1 MEGAPWAVDGRRL
14 LALGRNALAFFSLTQ
29 ANRGAATE
37 KLCVELVVFSQQ
49 NQTEQRQTKQSDL
62 LDQLNA
68 GCLSFVFG
76 TNRSFRRF
84 ACARLETSSVD
95 SGFDSF

>member
-1 MEGAPWAVDGRRL
+1 MEGVPWAVDDHRL
-14 LALGRNALAFFSLTQ
+14 LALGRNAVTLASLTQ
-29 ANRGAATE
+29 ANRSAATI
-37 KLCVELVVFSQQ
+37 KLYVEHVVFSQQ

-76 TNRSFRRF
+76 ANRSFRRF
-84 ACARLETSSVD
+84 ACARLETNSVD